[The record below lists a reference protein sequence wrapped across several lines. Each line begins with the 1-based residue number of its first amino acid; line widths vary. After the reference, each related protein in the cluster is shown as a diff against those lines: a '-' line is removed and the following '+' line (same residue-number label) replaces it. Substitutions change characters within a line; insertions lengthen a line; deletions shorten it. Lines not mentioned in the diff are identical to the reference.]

1 MQNIN
6 SKLILNIEIKDS
18 DLLTELTTISMEL
31 SISLDQLILYSIEKM
46 LYDINYV
53 RKIRTLSNSL
63 S

>member
-53 RKIRTLSNSL
+53 RKIRALSNSI

>member
-6 SKLILNIEIKDS
+6 LKLILNVEIKDS
-18 DLLTELTTISMEL
+18 DSPTEPTIISMEF